1 MLILLLIL
9 GAIFEEILQFL
20 ANSYS
25 SNARVE
31 AKRLFRQLRSSANVT
46 KATPIT
52 LTTLENVNDGIL
64 SANPRIVIEDSAD
77 SIVTGSQEVYSNIQS
92 DDPLEIESIAS
103 EVFSKPLVVAEK
115 ISKTEFLEPI
125 PPIQEQSF
133 EYEGTKELNTF
144 IDKKIQKLWHKV
156 L

>member
-103 EVFSKPLVVAEK
+103 KPLVVAEK